1 MKPYPETKWALIA
14 ENMGFFDYEVALEI
28 LGQSK
33 QPLVSALFNERNR
46 ENPDQ
51 KLIAFLK
58 KKKEA
63 IDDLMEELDPDDE
76 YLIKLILNPE
86 YTVMRKNG

>member
-1 MKPYPETKWALIA
+1 MG
-14 ENMGFFDYEVALEI
+14 MGFFDYEVALEI

-46 ENPDQ
+46 ENPDP

-63 IDDLMEELDPDDE
+63 IDDLMEELDPNDE

>member
-1 MKPYPETKWALIA
+1 MG
-14 ENMGFFDYEVALEI
+14 MGFFDYEVALEI

-46 ENPDQ
+46 ENPDP

-86 YTVMRKNG
+86 YTVPATRRTGACTWP

>member
-1 MKPYPETKWALIA
+1 
-14 ENMGFFDYEVALEI
+14 MGMRFFDYEVALEI

-33 QPLVSALFNERNR
+33 QPLVSALFNEQNR

-51 KLIAFLK
+51 KLIAFLEQK
-58 KKKEA
+58 KAA

>member
-1 MKPYPETKWALIA
+1 MGMG
-14 ENMGFFDYEVALEI
+14 MGFFDYEVALEI

-33 QPLVSALFNERNR
+33 QPLVSALFNEQNR

-51 KLIAFLK
+51 KLIAFLEQK
-58 KKKEA
+58 KAA

-76 YLIKLILNPE
+76 YLIKLFLNPE